1 MAIVATNKFHITE
14 KRNPGFAGKGKN
26 SIVIAIFIKCEY
38 HAGMFPPP
46 TFRNVLRRRSAFA
59 VLVSAAVLAGPAS
72 ADIYM
77 HVASDGAV
85 SYSDRREHPGYVLLV
100 KESVATPAVAETPG
114 EVATS
119 RSVRAA
125 DRHYAPLIT
134 AVAREH
140 GLEPELLQALV
151 RVESGFNPRARSPKG
166 AVGLG
171 QLMPETA
178 ARFGVRDRFDP
189 AQNLGGAAQYL
200 RYLLTLFN
208 GDTRLALAAYNA
220 GENAVIRHGR
230 RIPPYTET
238 RRYVPAVLADY
249 AQRRRIQAQ
258 SPT

>member
-1 MAIVATNKFHITE
+1 MSNPPKFQNLLGRLQLVA
-14 KRNPGFAGKGKN
+14 
-26 SIVIAIFIKCEY
+26 
-38 HAGMFPPP
+38 
-46 TFRNVLRRRSAFA
+46 LLLSASS
-59 VLVSAAVLAGPAS
+59 LSGPAC
-72 ADIYM
+72 ADIYTFI
-77 HVASDGAV
+77 ASDGAV

-100 KESVATPAVAETPG
+100 KESVP
-114 EVATS
+114 VATEGAGDAEGPGDVKPLL
-119 RSVRAA
+119 SVRAA
-125 DRHYAPLIT
+125 ERHFAPLIT
-134 AVAREH
+134 MVAKSH

-151 RVESGFNPRARSPKG
+151 KVESGFNPRARSPKG

-208 GDTRLALAAYNA
+208 GDKRLALAAYNA

-230 RIPPYTET
+230 RIPPYAET

-249 AQRRRIQAQ
+249 AQRRRLQGS

>member
-1 MAIVATNKFHITE
+1 MY
-14 KRNPGFAGKGKN
+14 PL
-26 SIVIAIFIKCEY
+26 
-38 HAGMFPPP
+38 P
-46 TFRNVLRRRSAFA
+46 TFRNVLRRRSAFTLLVFA
-59 VLVSAAVLAGPAS
+59 TVLSGPAS

-85 SYSDRREHPGYVLLV
+85 SYSDRREHPGYILLV
-100 KESVATPAVAETPG
+100 KESVAAPAPAAAEKPG
-114 EVATS
+114 EIAS
-119 RSVRAA
+119 SHSVRAA
-125 DRHYAPLIT
+125 DRHFAPLIT

-249 AQRRRIQAQ
+249 AQRRRTQTQ

>member
-1 MAIVATNKFHITE
+1 MLITP
-14 KRNPGFAGKGKN
+14 K
-26 SIVIAIFIKCEY
+26 
-38 HAGMFPPP
+38 
-46 TFRNVLRRRSAFA
+46 FRNLLSSLRTAGLLLCAGS
-59 VLVSAAVLAGPAS
+59 LSGPAC

-77 HVASDGAV
+77 FVASDGAV

-100 KESVATPAVAETPG
+100 KESVPAATAAEGPG
-114 EVATS
+114 DVPS
-119 RSVRAA
+119 PVSLRAA
-125 DRHYAPLIT
+125 DRHYAPLIAT
-134 AVAREH
+134 VAKAH
-140 GLEPELLQALV
+140 GVEPELLQALV
-151 RVESGFNPRARSPKG
+151 KVESGFNPRARSPKG

-208 GDTRLALAAYNA
+208 GDTGLALAAYNA

-230 RIPPYTET
+230 RIPPYAET

-249 AQRRRIQAQ
+249 AQRRRSQ
-258 SPT
+258 SPSPT

>member
-1 MAIVATNKFHITE
+1 
-14 KRNPGFAGKGKN
+14 
-26 SIVIAIFIKCEY
+26 
-38 HAGMFPPP
+38 
-46 TFRNVLRRRSAFA
+46 
-59 VLVSAAVLAGPAS
+59 
-72 ADIYM
+72 M

-100 KESVATPAVAETPG
+100 KESVAAPAVAESPG

-125 DRHYAPLIT
+125 DRHFAPLIT

>member
-1 MAIVATNKFHITE
+1 MSNTPK
-14 KRNPGFAGKGKN
+14 
-26 SIVIAIFIKCEY
+26 
-38 HAGMFPPP
+38 
-46 TFRNVLRRRSAFA
+46 FRNLRGRLR
-59 VLVSAAVLAGPAS
+59 AAGLLLCAGSLSGPAC

-77 HVASDGAV
+77 FVASDGAV

-100 KESVATPAVAETPG
+100 KESVPAAAESPG
-114 EVATS
+114 DGPPS
-119 RSVRAA
+119 PLSVRAA
-125 DRHYAPLIT
+125 ERQFAPLIAT
-134 AVAREH
+134 VARAH
-140 GLEPELLQALV
+140 GVEPELLQALV
-151 RVESGFNPRARSPKG
+151 KVESGFNPRARSPKG

-178 ARFGVRDRFDP
+178 ARFGVQDRFDP

-230 RIPPYTET
+230 RIPPYAET

-249 AQRRRIQAQ
+249 AQRRRLPSP

>member
-1 MAIVATNKFHITE
+1 MPKTPQSWISSYGSQT
-14 KRNPGFAGKGKN
+14 
-26 SIVIAIFIKCEY
+26 
-38 HAGMFPPP
+38 
-46 TFRNVLRRRSAFA
+46 
-59 VLVSAAVLAGPAS
+59 AAVLFAAIFSAGTAC
-72 ADIYM
+72 ADIYVY
-77 HVASDGAV
+77 VAGDGAV
-85 SYSDRREHPGYVLLV
+85 SYSDRREHPGFVLLV
-100 KESVATPAVAETPG
+100 KESAATAPAGETAVDP
-114 EVATS
+114 VS
-119 RSVRAA
+119 PLSVRAA
-125 DRHYAPLIT
+125 ERHYAPLI
-134 AVAREH
+134 ASVARQH
-140 GLEPELLQALV
+140 GVEPELLQALV
-151 RVESGFNPRARSPKG
+151 KVESGFNPRARSPKG

-249 AQRRRIQAQ
+249 AQRRRSQSQ